1 MSIWLV
7 ENLGTS
13 STSYSAVFTSD
24 EWISSHKT
32 IKWRDLIRFLYESS
46 HILSRH
52 KTKLEKPDQDGFW
65 QQAKCLLTYDS
76 WADFSAELHFRE
88 VLQINMDSMPAFWIS
103 GQLISESVWSSYS
116 RLNPWISH
124 LVYLKQS
131 ENNENVI
138 EQVELSV
145 LQICHTNLFYK
156 ITSLL

>member
-32 IKWRDLIRFLYESS
+32 IKCRDLIRSITNNHTYSQDTRRNLRNPTRMVSDG
-46 HILSRH
+46 
-52 KTKLEKPDQDGFW
+52 KPNAHWHMTHGP
-65 QQAKCLLTYDS
+65 S
-76 WADFSAELHFRE
+76 FSAELHFRD

-116 RLNPWISH
+116 WMNPWISH